1 MTSRQSDA
9 WIVYILECRD
19 GTFYTGVTN
28 DIARR
33 VRQHNDGQAA
43 RYTRGRGPVILR
55 YQEACDDRSLAQTRE
70 AAVKRL
76 TRGAKELLIA
86 SCCRSAV
93 EVEMCES

>member
-55 YQEACDDRSLAQTRE
+55 YQEVCEDRSLAQMRE
-70 AAVKRL
+70 AVVKRL
-76 TRGAKELLIA
+76 SRDAKEDLIA
-86 SCCRSAV
+86 TRCSPVV
-93 EVEMCES
+93 EAGACES

>member
-1 MTSRQSDA
+1 MTSRQSEA

-43 RYTRGRGPVILR
+43 RYTRGRGPVC
-55 YQEACDDRSLAQTRE
+55 EDRSLAQMRE

-76 TRGAKELLIA
+76 SRDAKEDLIA
-86 SCCRSAV
+86 TRCSPVV
-93 EVEMCES
+93 EAGACES